1 MKTNNYTIQFNKDT
15 SLNMEFLEIWGT
27 LDDGVNFIV
36 RSPIESIQKSIAL
49 SNRFYLMVLSIAIP
63 IMIQNGITQFVSLLD
78 NIMVGRIDEAHLRGV
93 SVANTLI
100 FVFNL
105 AIFGAVS
112 GAGIFAAQYHGA
124 ATARACSTPSASSC
138 SFARC

>member
-1 MKTNNYTIQFNKDT
+1 MHRLK
-15 SLNMEFLEIWGT
+15 
-27 LDDGVNFIV
+27 
-36 RSPIESIQKSIAL
+36 
-49 SNRFYLMVLSIAIP
+49 NRWIGDRAFYAMVLSLAVP

-112 GAGIFAAQYHGA
+112 GASFSGRSFSAP

-138 SFARC
+138 SSARC